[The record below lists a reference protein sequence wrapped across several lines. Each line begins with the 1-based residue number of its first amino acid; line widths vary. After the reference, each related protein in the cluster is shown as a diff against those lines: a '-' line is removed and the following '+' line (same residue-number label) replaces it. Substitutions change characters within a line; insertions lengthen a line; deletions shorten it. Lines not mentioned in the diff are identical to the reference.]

1 MSLQRRDTR
10 FGILS
15 IRGATPDSD
24 ENESNE
30 AGGLLTAS
38 DNDSSNKLKKRSWAS
53 LDKEAPSKIHRQSE
67 GKDREEARPSLDRF
81 IPQAV

>member
-24 ENESNE
+24 EIKSNE
-30 AGGLLTAS
+30 AGPLLAAS
-38 DNDSSNKLKKRSWAS
+38 DNNSSNKLKKRAWVSQ
-53 LDKEAPSKIHRQSE
+53 DDEALMKTH
-67 GKDREEARPSLDRF
+67 
-81 IPQAV
+81 